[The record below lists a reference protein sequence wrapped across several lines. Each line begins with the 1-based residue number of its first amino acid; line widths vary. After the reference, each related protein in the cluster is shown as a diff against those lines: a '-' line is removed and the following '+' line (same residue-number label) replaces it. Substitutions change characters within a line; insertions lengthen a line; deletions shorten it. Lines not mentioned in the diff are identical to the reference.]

1 MDPHLRRSDAGE
13 KSMPTKKQKF
23 RKKKLSEGHP
33 SPVNALATPRFAG
46 LSTFLRLPHIPD
58 ARQLDVALMGV
69 PFDGGTSYR
78 SGARFGPRHVR
89 EQSAIIRPYNP
100 VVDLS
105 PFDLVRVADYGDLPI
120 NPLSIDDTFKRITRG
135 LRPVLEADTI
145 PLCVGGDHSIL
156 LPILRA
162 MHAKHGPVAL
172 VQFDAHSDTWDQYWG
187 MKYSHGTPVRR
198 AIEEGLLAEPYILQI
213 GLRGQLYD
221 EHDLDFAREHG
232 IVMITAEEFH
242 EQGLALVRKKLKMF
256 NSRKVYFS
264 LDIDVVDP
272 AFAPGTGTPQVGG
285 LSSVQIL
292 NLVRSLAGLH
302 LVGCDLV
309 EVSPQYDSAE
319 ITSLLAAN
327 LLFEQ
332 LCLISTGFSR

>member
-1 MDPHLRRSDAGE
+1 VAKSDG
-13 KSMPTKKQKF
+13 KKQRVRGSK
-23 RKKKLSEGHP
+23 RKAADELP
-33 SPVNALATPRFAG
+33 APVNSLEFPRFAG
-46 LSTFLRLPHIPD
+46 LSTFMRLPHISD
-58 ARQLDVALMGV
+58 AKLLDVALIGV
-69 PFDGGTSYR
+69 PFDSGTTYR
-78 SGARFGPRHVR
+78 PGARFGPRHVR

-100 VVDLS
+100 VLGTS
-105 PFDLVRVADYGDLPI
+105 PFGVMRVADYGDLPV
-120 NPLSIDDTFKRITRG
+120 NPLSIDDSFKKITRG
-135 LRPVLEADTI
+135 LGPLLEADAI
-145 PLCVGGDHSIL
+145 PICVGGDHSIL

-162 MHAKHGPVAL
+162 MHAKHGPVGL
-172 VQFDAHSDTWDQYWG
+172 IQFDAHSDTWDQYWG

-198 AIEEGLLAEPYILQI
+198 AIEEGLLTEPYVLQI

-221 EHDLDFAREHG
+221 AHDLDFAREHR
-232 IVMITAEEFH
+232 IAMITAEEFH
-242 EQGLALVRKKLKMF
+242 QHGLALACKKLKLFF
-256 NSRKVYFS
+256 NRKVYFT

-292 NLVRSLAGLH
+292 DLVRALAGLDI
-302 LVGCDLV
+302 VGCDLV

-332 LCLISTGFSR
+332 LCLISTRFSR

>member
-1 MDPHLRRSDAGE
+1 MAKSD
-13 KSMPTKKQKF
+13 SKKLT
-23 RKKKLSEGHP
+23 KKKLSEP
-33 SPVNALATPRFAG
+33 YPAPVNSLESPRFAG
-46 LSTFLRLPHIPD
+46 LSTFMRLPHIAD
-58 ARQLDVALMGV
+58 AKRLDVALIGV

-78 SGARFGPRHVR
+78 TGTRFGPRHIR

-100 VVDLS
+100 VLDIS
-105 PFDLVRVADYGDLPI
+105 PFELLRVADYGDLPV
-120 NPLSIDDTFKRITRG
+120 NPLSINDSFKRITRG
-135 LRPVLEADTI
+135 LGPVLEAGTI
-145 PLCVGGDHSIL
+145 PICVGGDHSIL

-172 VQFDAHSDTWDQYWG
+172 IQFDAHSDTWDQYWG

-198 AIEEGLLAEPYILQI
+198 AIEEGSLAEPYILQI

-221 EHDLDFAREHG
+221 SHDLDFAREHK
-232 IVMITAEEFH
+232 ISMITAEEFH
-242 EQGLALVRKKLKMF
+242 EHGLALVRQKLKPF
-256 NSRKVYFS
+256 KNRKVYFS

-292 NLVRSLAGLH
+292 DLVRLLAGLNF
-302 LVGCDLV
+302 VGCDLV
-309 EVSPQYDSAE
+309 EVSPEYDSSE

-332 LCLISTGFSR
+332 LCLVSTCFSR